1 MSEPFEIEAQ
11 GDHEYVVRLQ
21 AAGEEVESWVQLTPE
36 LLDRLGVAEDDEV
49 AVVQRMVR
57 FLLQHQGVPDF
68 PRIVELEDLIS
79 GYPDF
84 ADAVR
89 G

>member
-1 MSEPFEIEAQ
+1 MSEPFQIEAQ
-11 GDHEYVVRLQ
+11 GDHQYVIRLQ
-21 AAGEEVESWVQLTPE
+21 GGGEEVETWVQLTPE
-36 LLDRLGVAEDDEV
+36 VLDRLGVADVDEV
-49 AVVQRMVR
+49 AVVERTVR
-57 FLLQHQGVPDF
+57 FLLQHQEVPDF
-68 PRIVELEDLIS
+68 PRIVELEDVLS